1 MHNAIAKIRGAH
13 NRRRKYKGT
22 AKKVKRETQK
32 GSSGKINPTN
42 KREKNSKIKI
52 KRAKNKIEH
61 TYPKRQKKKKKKKKK
76 RKKEREKKN
85 LGHRN

>member
-1 MHNAIAKIRGAH
+1 MHNATAKIRGAH
-13 NRRRKYKGT
+13 NRRKKYKGI

-42 KREKNSKIKI
+42 KREKNSKIKL

-61 TYPKRQKKKKKKKKK
+61 TYPKRQKKKKKKKEKK
-76 RKKEREKKN
+76 KNRERKKKSRT
-85 LGHRN
+85 